1 MLPDLAL
8 QLEVGVRFLLI
19 FFLEKIMSDK
29 SSIKVPPLSPRQP
42 ASTAFSA
49 RFQIEQEHW
58 RSVLTHIEEPATA
71 QLIVDLFTQHQHLQ
85 ASHPAVYLRAQR
97 CIARSE
103 KQAASAKAAGKTC
116 RLIAQT
122 VSSALYLMATTALK
136 GATWTHAKVRRQP
149 TQRPVNTT
157 ELSWPELAMPDA

>member
-1 MLPDLAL
+1 
-8 QLEVGVRFLLI
+8 
-19 FFLEKIMSDK
+19 MSDK
-29 SSIKVPPLSPRQP
+29 PSITVPPLSPRQP

-58 RSVLTHIEEPATA
+58 KSVLTHIEEPATA
-71 QLIVDLFTQHQHLQ
+71 QLIVDLFTQHPHLQ

-103 KQAASAKAAGKTC
+103 KKAATAKAAGKTC

-122 VSSALYLMATTALK
+122 VSSAMYLLATFALK
-136 GATWTHAKVRRQP
+136 GATWTHAKVRRK
-149 TQRPVNTT
+149 PVQHPVAST
-157 ELSWPELAMPDA
+157 ELSWPVLAMPDA